1 MRKLPVVLL
10 SVCLLLCVASASAQT
25 VSCPSG
31 GFTMTLPD
39 RFMDVPRTSLDD
51 PDLVLHMTDDV
62 VNLTVYVSYAGAS
75 TGFQVLTGNE
85 IEYGTVNVGGMDMFY
100 ARGLDAQGNWITYSW
115 MEAMDSVTIYFVW
128 SGNDDAALPLISEV
142 MNSVVFSR

>member
-51 PDLVLHMTDDV
+51 PDLVLHMTD
-62 VNLTVYVSYAGAS
+62 YVSYAGAS

-85 IEYGTVNVGGMDMFY
+85 IEYGMVNVGGMDMFY

>member
-1 MRKLPVVLL
+1 M
-10 SVCLLLCVASASAQT
+10 
-25 VSCPSG
+25 
-31 GFTMTLPD
+31 
-39 RFMDVPRTSLDD
+39 
-51 PDLVLHMTDDV
+51 
-62 VNLTVYVSYAGAS
+62 
-75 TGFQVLTGNE
+75 
-85 IEYGTVNVGGMDMFY
+85 VNVGGMDMFY